1 MAVSQEVMK
10 LGRSFNDQAGAPGAG
25 PVPGSSARSSRSTGK
40 RDDGNVIDA
49 EFSCVF
55 SSRNVQLMCIGILN
69 VVKDIFLTR
78 SKKYKINLNCEN
90 GLVYRKY
97 ILHFCSAIYVFIKII
112 KLV

>member
-49 EFSCVF
+49 EFSCLF
-55 SSRNVQLMCIGILN
+55 FKECATN
-69 VVKDIFLTR
+69 
-78 SKKYKINLNCEN
+78 
-90 GLVYRKY
+90 VYRYTQGCHK
-97 ILHFCSAIYVFIKII
+97 IYF
-112 KLV
+112 